1 MKAVLVALVL
11 VAACVLA
18 AGHQAH
24 AETQTETQTLP
35 TEQGTIDVHLEYD
48 AVIMPGE
55 ETKIKV
61 DFLNPVTGQIQVHID
76 YTITITRDGEQ
87 VFGPTDLIHTSP
99 GTITISPLLFKSEG
113 IHTINFTVEGILFQP
128 IPAEAVSFEIPVGED
143 ASAPLEPDMAV
154 IPPWVK
160 SNAGWWA
167 DGLIDD
173 ATFVSG
179 IEYLIQSGIL
189 VVPAADAASDPGSD
203 ADGVG
208 GGGEDAPGPQIPP
221 WVKSNAG
228 WWADGL
234 IDDATFVG
242 ALQFL
247 ITAGIIQV

>member
-11 VAACVLA
+11 AAACVLA

-24 AETQTETQTLP
+24 AEAETQTLP

-61 DFLNPVTGQIQVHID
+61 EFLNPVTGQTQVHID

-99 GTITISPLLFKSEG
+99 GTITLPVQFQNAGVHSLG
-113 IHTINFTVEGILFQP
+113 FTVEGIWFQP
-128 IPAEAVSFEIPVGED
+128 IPAEAVSFEISVGEG
-143 ASAPLEPDMAV
+143 ASAPAAAPDVAV

-160 SNAGWWA
+160 SNAEWWA

-179 IEYLIQSGIL
+179 IEYLIQNGIL
-189 VVPAADAASDPGSD
+189 VVPPADPASDPENG
-203 ADGVG
+203 AGGDGEG
-208 GGGEDAPGPQIPP
+208 APGPQIPP
-221 WVKSNAG
+221 WVKSNAE

>member
-11 VAACVLA
+11 AAACVLA

-24 AETQTETQTLP
+24 AETQTLP
-35 TEQGTIDVHLEYD
+35 TEQGTLDVQLVYD
-48 AVIMPGE
+48 DVIMPGE

-61 DFLNPVTGQIQVHID
+61 DFLNPVTGQTQVHID

-99 GTITISPLLFKSEG
+99 GTITLPVQFRNAGVHSLG
-113 IHTINFTVEGILFQP
+113 FTVEGIWFQP

-143 ASAPLEPDMAV
+143 ASAPAAAPDTAV

-203 ADGVG
+203 ADGGG